1 MTGILSMG
9 GYMFTIRRLLGLVF
23 VVLAAVSCGRNTD
36 ENKPD
41 KNTPKAGDSAKEE
54 SDIVIPVEAT
64 LPTRGD
70 ISSYF
75 ETTTRVVAENRVQVT
90 AEAVGECLKVCVEE
104 GDLVSSG
111 TVLAELDPKETLAAL
126 GQAEVQVRQTKA
138 ALDVAENSLAMGIGP
153 KVERDNAKFAHEQAI
168 AAHAAQ
174 KVRLDKLTI
183 KAPIGGVVTTRNI
196 QVGQL
201 VSAGMPIFNLVDP
214 ASFILTI
221 NPPEKELSRLRV
233 GQVAKVT
240 IDALGTK
247 EFEARVRRINPGV
260 DAVSGTVKVTL
271 DFDRATREQLREAAF
286 ARVRLVMETHENALL
301 VAKDALVEENA
312 RKYLFVVEE
321 AKKETSGKD
330 KTPADALEAPGKDST
345 AQTATSEKTEE
356 PDAPPETEQDAQDGD
371 QSKPKWVANRIEVET
386 GLEDSNNIEVLS
398 GITDTSLVVTMG
410 QHTLKSGSFVSVTNT
425 QAEIGAKAGI
435 SADDA
440 LKAAQERR
448 ADETKK
454 KEAAAQEARKKRARK
469 G

>member
-1 MTGILSMG
+1 
-9 GYMFTIRRLLGLVF
+9 MFTTRRLLGLALI
-23 VVLAAVSCGRNTD
+23 VLAAASCGSNTR

-41 KNTPKAGDSAKEE
+41 ETTPKAAGSAKEE
-54 SDIVIPVEAT
+54 TDIVIPVEAT
-64 LPTRGD
+64 VPTRGN

-75 ETTTRVVAENRVQVT
+75 ETTTRVLAENRVQVT

-104 GDLVSSG
+104 GDHVSVG
-111 TVLAELDPKETLAAL
+111 AVLAELDPKETLAAL

-183 KAPIGGVVTTRNI
+183 KAPISGVVTTRNI

-271 DFDRATREQLREAAF
+271 DFDPATREQLREAAF
-286 ARVRLVMETHENALL
+286 ARVRLIMDTHENALL

-321 AKKETSGKD
+321 AKKESPSKD
-330 KTPADALEAPGKDST
+330 RPPSDAPDTPEKDST
-345 AQTATSEKTEE
+345 EASATPE
-356 PDAPPETEQDAQDGD
+356 ETEKSTAPTETTQNALDGD
-371 QSKPKWVANRIEVET
+371 NAKPKWVANRIEIET

-440 LKAAQERR
+440 LKAAQEKR
-448 ADETKK
+448 ADDTAK
-454 KEAAAQEARKKRARK
+454 KEAATQTARKKRARK